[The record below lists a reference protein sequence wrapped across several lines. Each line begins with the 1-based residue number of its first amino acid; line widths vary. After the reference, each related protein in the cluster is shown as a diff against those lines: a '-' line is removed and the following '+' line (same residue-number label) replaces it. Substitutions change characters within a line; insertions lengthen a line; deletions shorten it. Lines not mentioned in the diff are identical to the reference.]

1 MLQIER
7 ALINLTSFFCY
18 EPKPIRN
25 ESISEGTGSSD
36 PEWLFVIR
44 AGKYKSW
51 HVAGDDPGITRIQ

>member
-7 ALINLTSFFCY
+7 ALINLTFLFLLRA
-18 EPKPIRN
+18 KKHIRN

-44 AGKYKSW
+44 AGKSETLARRW
-51 HVAGDDPGITRIQ
+51 